1 MLKKDFHH
9 SASSANSF
17 IDSPPYWIITKLYGF
32 EGPPNNRMIMGTA
45 AEHGAYES
53 LSKSL
58 DYKSTTES
66 TKKKYV
72 EEGGDPTANELEM
85 AEQISIKFKEALAE
99 FGKVVSYQ
107 NETITDGEKFGLKY
121 PVRCIT
127 DFEFEEV
134 IVDTKATA
142 YLKRLKKG
150 TLDPNWYPKRSDV
163 RQQMLY
169 SRVNNKPTMLLYTS
183 AADQE
188 AIDMLDR
195 GEEPLNE
202 ILGAF
207 RSIEHITSIAKTKED
222 VVRMFPLNFDNFR
235 WGKTEDEPS
244 RAFARKIWKEAWK

>member
-45 AEHGAYES
+45 AEHGAFES

-58 DYKSTTES
+58 DDKSTTES

-121 PVRCIT
+121 RVRCIT

-150 TLDPNWYPKRSDV
+150 TLDPNWYPKKSDV

>member
-45 AEHGAYES
+45 AEHGAFES

-58 DYKSTTES
+58 DDKSTTES

-150 TLDPNWYPKRSDV
+150 TLDPNWYPKKSDV

>member
-1 MLKKDFHH
+1 
-9 SASSANSF
+9 
-17 IDSPPYWIITKLYGF
+17 
-32 EGPPNNRMIMGTA
+32 MIMGTA

-58 DYKSTTES
+58 DDKSTTES

-107 NETITDGEKFGLKY
+107 NETITDGDKFGLKY
-121 PVRCIT
+121 PIRCIT

-202 ILGAF
+202 IIGAF

>member
-58 DYKSTTES
+58 DDKSTTES

-107 NETITDGEKFGLKY
+107 NETITDGDKFGLKY
-121 PVRCIT
+121 AIRCIT

-244 RAFARKIWKEAWK
+244 RVFARKIWKEAWK

>member
-9 SASSANSF
+9 SASSANAF
-17 IDSPPYWIITKLYGF
+17 IDSPAYWIITKLYGF

-45 AEHGAYES
+45 AEHGAYEG

-58 DYKSTTES
+58 DDKHITKE
-66 TKKKYV
+66 TKKKYI
-72 EEGGDPTANELEM
+72 EEGGDPDQKELEM

-99 FGKVVSYQ
+99 FGEVVNYQ
-107 NETITDGEKFGLKY
+107 KETITTPEKFGLKY

-127 DFEFEEV
+127 DFEFNDV

-150 TLDPNWYPKRSDV
+150 TLDPNWYPKKSDV

-169 SRVNNKPTMLLYTS
+169 ARVNNKPTMLLYTS

-188 AIDMLDR
+188 AIDMVDR

-202 ILGAF
+202 IISAF
-207 RSIEHITSIAKTKED
+207 RSIEHIVSIAKTKED
-222 VVRMFPLNFDNFR
+222 VVRMFPLNFENFR

-244 RAFARKIWKEAWK
+244 RVFARKIWQDAWK